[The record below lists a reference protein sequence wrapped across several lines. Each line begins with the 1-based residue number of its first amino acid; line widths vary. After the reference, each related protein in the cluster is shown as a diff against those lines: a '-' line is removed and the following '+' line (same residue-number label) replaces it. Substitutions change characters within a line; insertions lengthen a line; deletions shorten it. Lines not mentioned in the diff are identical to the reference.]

1 MIFYEESKVNFSYKE
16 FKSKKKKKMGA
27 GAGGGGASV
36 SDFFYKELKS

>member
-16 FKSKKKKKMGA
+16 FKLKKKKLGA

-36 SDFFYKELKS
+36 SDFFYKVLKS